1 MDSSAPPPADCRSPL
16 TSALRSLRDRLE
28 ARAVSAYVTGTRSNW
43 LLLADHVIADAE
55 VGEPFGEV
63 ELGEELADLLGGASA
78 PVNGHR
84 LSCPL
89 FFERNGGHEAYLL
102 PGEGWCTWVPVRW
115 DGRLA
120 GGLVVIPSSR
130 PGFSSPE
137 LAYLSTIAGELARRM
152 RIQQLTVGYQRL
164 GDSAARDQLILM
176 HLPLVDRI
184 CKRFA
189 SSNGTL
195 EDLRQVGAIALLTAA
210 RRYKPEK
217 GYDFVTFATPCIVGE
232 LMNYFRDCSS
242 PLKVPRSLRRL
253 RVELKRRTQ
262 YLAQELGRF
271 PTVDEIAHGLET
283 PRQIVIEAL
292 ALDRNAH
299 PLSIEAGL
307 DDEGA
312 LKVSD
317 LLAEQDPDLERLC
330 DRVTVRAAIARL
342 DEVDKAIILQ
352 RFYEGRTQAQIAEG
366 RGISQAHVS
375 RLERSALLKIK
386 MMLADGWL

>member
-1 MDSSAPPPADCRSPL
+1 MDSSALPPADCRSPL

-63 ELGEELADLLGGASA
+63 ELGEELAGLLGGASA

-84 LSCPL
+84 LASPL
-89 FFERNGGHEAYLL
+89 FFDRNIAHEAYLL
-102 PGEGWCTWVPVRW
+102 PEEGWCTWVPVRW
-115 DGRLA
+115 DGQLA
-120 GGLVVIPSSR
+120 GGLVVIPSTRS
-130 PGFSSPE
+130 GFSPPE
-137 LAYLSTIAGELARRM
+137 LTYLSTIASELARRM
-152 RIQQLTVGYQRL
+152 RIQQLIVQYQRL

-189 SSNGTL
+189 SNNGAV
-195 EDLRQVGAIALLTAA
+195 EDLRQVGAIALLKAA
-210 RRYKPEK
+210 RRYDPQR

-232 LMNYFRDCSS
+232 LMNYFRDCTS
-242 PLKVPRSLRRL
+242 PLKVPRALRRL
-253 RVELKRRTQ
+253 RLDIKRQTQ

-271 PTVDEIAHGLET
+271 PTVDEIALGLET

-292 ALDRNAH
+292 ALDQNAH
-299 PLSIEAGL
+299 PLSIDAGL

-312 LKVSD
+312 LKLSD
-317 LLAEQDPDLERLC
+317 FLAEEDPDLEKLC
-330 DRVTVRAAIARL
+330 DRVTVRDAITRL
-342 DEVDKAIILQ
+342 DEVDRAIILQ
-352 RFYEGRTQAQIAEG
+352 RFYQEQTQAQVAEG

-375 RLERSALLKIK
+375 RLERRALLKIK
-386 MMLADGWL
+386 MVLADGWL

>member
-1 MDSSAPPPADCRSPL
+1 MDSSIPPPADCRSPL

-78 PVNGHR
+78 PINGHR

-89 FFERNGGHEAYLL
+89 FFDRKSVHEACLR
-102 PGEGWCTWVPVRW
+102 PGDGSCTWVPVRW
-115 DGRLA
+115 DGGLA
-120 GGLVVIPSSR
+120 GGLVVAPSSR
-130 PGFSSPE
+130 LGFSPSE
-137 LAYLSTIAGELARRM
+137 LTYLSTIANGLARRM
-152 RIQQLTVGYQRL
+152 RIQQLTVQYQRL
-164 GDSAARDQLILM
+164 GDSAAREQLILM
-176 HLPLVDRI
+176 HLPLVDQI

-189 SSNGTL
+189 SNNGAI
-195 EDLRQVGAIALLTAA
+195 EDLRQVGALALLTAV
-210 RRYKPEK
+210 RRYNPEK
-217 GYDFVTFATPCIVGE
+217 GHDFVTFARPCIVGE

-242 PLKVPRSLRRL
+242 PLKVPRSLGRL

-292 ALDRNAH
+292 ALDQNART
-299 PLSIEAGL
+299 LSIDAGL

-317 LLAEQDPDLERLC
+317 LLAEEDPDLEKLC
-330 DRVTVRAAIARL
+330 DRVTVRDAIARL

-375 RLERSALLKIK
+375 RLEKGALLKIK
-386 MMLADGWL
+386 MTLADGWL

>member
-1 MDSSAPPPADCRSPL
+1 MGNSAPPSADCRSPL
-16 TSALRSLRDRLE
+16 TSTLRSIRDRLN
-28 ARAVSAYVTGTRSNW
+28 AHAVAAYVTGTRRNW

-55 VGEPFGEV
+55 VGEPFHEV
-63 ELGEELADLLGGASA
+63 ELEDELADLLGGASV

-89 FFERNGGHEAYLL
+89 FFDRNGVHEANLL

-120 GGLVVIPSSR
+120 GGLVVTPSS
-130 PGFSSPE
+130 PLGFSAPE
-137 LAYLSTIAGELARRM
+137 LTYLSTIANGLARRM
-152 RIQQLTVGYQRL
+152 RIQQLTVQYQRL
-164 GDSAARDQLILM
+164 GDSAAREQLILM
-176 HLPLVDRI
+176 HLPLVDQI

-189 SSNGTL
+189 SNNGAI
-195 EDLRQVGAIALLTAA
+195 EDLRQVGAIALLTAV
-210 RRYKPEK
+210 RRYNPEK
-217 GYDFVTFATPCIVGE
+217 GHDFVTFARPCIVGE

-242 PLKVPRSLRRL
+242 LLKVPRALRRL
-253 RVELKRRTQ
+253 RGEIKRRTE

-271 PTVDEIAHGLET
+271 PSVDEIALGLET
-283 PRQIVIEAL
+283 PKQILIEVL
-292 ALDRNAH
+292 ALDQNARTI
-299 PLSIEAGL
+299 SIDAGL

-317 LLAEQDPDLERLC
+317 LLAEEDPDLERLC
-330 DRVTVRAAIARL
+330 DRVTVRDAIARL

-352 RFYEGRTQAQIAEG
+352 RFYEGRTQAQVAEG

-375 RLERSALLKIK
+375 RLEKGALLKIK
-386 MMLADGWL
+386 MTLADGWL